1 MAESRERAMARNER
15 YVVAKRPQLRD
26 DGIDELVMIAAREIG
41 PPDRALKEDIANRRE
56 L

>member
-1 MAESRERAMARNER
+1 MARNER

-26 DGIDELVMIAAREIG
+26 DGVDELVMIAAREIG
-41 PPDRALKEDIANRRE
+41 PPDRALKKDIANRRE

>member
-1 MAESRERAMARNER
+1 MARNER

-26 DGIDELVMIAAREIG
+26 DGIDELVMIAAWEIG
-41 PPDRALKEDIANRRE
+41 PPDRALEEDVANRRE